1 MKKRIFMLAVL
12 ILSGLQFAVAA
23 IDEQLRAL
31 ITTSDD
37 IEVTEVTNDEAHPWT
52 VADGMASST
61 IGKIYDNLSSSI
73 TIKFRAKGRIT
84 IKYDFTF
91 DPYSSSDY
99 RKVYMD
105 GNLDIN
111 INTANKT
118 LTTQTHFFELDEGE
132 HVLQLTH
139 YHFYYNSNSY
149 TQVLSIGN
157 IRFQNLDSQY
167 MTINLSAPGTLGVEA
182 LALVNTLPDM
192 RFLRLTG
199 KMNAADWNTIS
210 NMTGL
215 WAIDMKDVDITAIP
229 ASAFAKTSLRFIE
242 FPAKL
247 KTIGEKAFYERP
259 LVGRFVLPE
268 SLDSIYSYAFYKNFL
283 TEVIIPANV
292 KYIGGYAFN
301 DNDRLTS
308 VTLGSGLTEISSYC
322 FNNCEKLAVVKG
334 GENVKT
340 IGSGAFN
347 YCSELR
353 SVSDLA
359 PVTVGS
365 SAFYYCK
372 KLENFNFSNAKT
384 LKSEA
389 YRECNTLTD
398 VDLTT
403 VENIEHRCFISC
415 TGLKKVVLGNNI
427 SKINE
432 YAFTDCNAL
441 EELHIGSSVSYLD
454 NRCFYTSSSSL
465 KKVYV
470 TAPAPP
476 SVYNNTSYYPFY
488 STSGV
493 TLYVPEYAMV
503 SYKLDNY
510 WSKFTKV
517 EPNPNTPDK
526 VNLYKKLEL
535 TSNARIPNSPD
546 IFIGK
551 GGALIVNGNNP
562 QAFGK
567 YLQYLSIGDPELS
580 SSLIS
585 RCEAITSAASQ
596 FNFGIAS
603 TSGYGYWY
611 YICMPYDV
619 KRSDIILPEG
629 TSIAVRYYD
638 SESRATNGATGNWKD
653 VAADGILRKGQGYIF
668 RTNNTADVGFPATEE
683 THNDIFCSE
692 AVSAPLVQYPAV
704 ESANAGWNFVGNPYP
719 CFYDI
724 YYMDFAAPITTWDVG
739 NRTYKAYS
747 ATDDN
752 FVLTPLQAFFVQKP
766 ELVDA
771 IMFQPAGRQINKTI
785 DHSALAMRRAARSK
799 QVQRKLVDV
808 ALTCA
813 DRTDRT
819 RVVVN
824 ANASDDFCADNDAVK
839 MMAYEGTPQIY
850 TIAGADQLAVNEG
863 AHRDGSVALGM
874 YLPADD
880 AYTIAVDR
888 DELGAKLLDYGVEV
902 EMPYTFSAAEGYMD
916 DRFTLTFEAPT
927 TGINNVATD
936 ADADNAIYTIDGRRV
951 NSTAQ
956 KGIYIQNHKKIVK

>member
-37 IEVTEVTNDEAHPWT
+37 IEVTEVTNDEANPWT

-61 IGKIYDNLSSSI
+61 VGKIYKEVSSTI

-91 DPYSSSDY
+91 DPYSSYDY
-99 RKVYMD
+99 RRVYMD
-105 GNLDIN
+105 GSLDMN
-111 INTANKT
+111 NYATYKT
-118 LTTQTHFFELDEGE
+118 LTTQTHFFDLDEGE
-132 HVLQLTH
+132 HVLKVTH
-139 YHFYYNSNSY
+139 YHNYYNSNSY

-199 KMNAADWNTIS
+199 KMNADDWNTIR

-229 ASAFAKTSLRFIE
+229 ANAFAKTSLRFIE

-259 LVGRFVLPE
+259 LVGRLVLPE
-268 SLDSIYSYAFYKNFL
+268 SLDSIYSNAFYRNYIA
-283 TEVIIPANV
+283 EVIIPANV

-308 VTLGSGLTEISSYC
+308 VTLGSGLTEVSSYC
-322 FNNCEKLAVVKG
+322 FNSCEKLTVVKG

-372 KLENFNFSNAKT
+372 KMENFNFSNAKI
-384 LKSEA
+384 LNAEA

-403 VENIEHRCFISC
+403 VETIENRCFISC

-432 YAFTDCNAL
+432 YAFMDCNAL

-510 WSKFTKV
+510 WSQFTKV
-517 EPNPNTPDK
+517 EPNPNQPDK

-546 IFIGK
+546 IYLGK
-551 GGALIVNGNNP
+551 GGALIVNGDNA
-562 QAFGK
+562 QTFGK
-567 YLQYLSIGDPELS
+567 YTQYMNIGETS

-585 RCEAITSAASQ
+585 RCKEMTSTSSQ
-596 FNFGIAS
+596 FDFFIGA
-603 TSGYGYWY
+603 TSGSGYWY
-611 YICMPYDV
+611 YLCMPFDV

-629 TSIAVRYYD
+629 TAIAVRYYD
-638 SESRATNGATGNWKD
+638 SESRATNGASGNWKD
-653 VAADGILRKGQGYIF
+653 VPADSVLHMGKGYIF
-668 RTNNTADVGFPATEE
+668 RSSKEGNVGFPATEE
-683 THNDIFCSE
+683 THNAIFRSE

-724 YYMDFAAPITTWDVG
+724 YYMDFAAPITTWDVD

-752 FVLTPLQAFFVQKP
+752 FVLTPQQAFFVQKP
-766 ELVDA
+766 SLVDA
-771 IMFQPAGRQINKTI
+771 ITFQPAGRQINKTI
-785 DHSALAMRRAARSK
+785 DHSALAMRRAARSQ

-808 ALTCA
+808 SLTCA

-863 AHRDGSVALGM
+863 AHRGGSVALGM

-888 DELGAKLLDYGVEV
+888 DELGVKLLDYGVEV
-902 EMPYTFSAAEGYMD
+902 EMPYTFSAAEGCLD

-927 TGINNVATD
+927 TGINTVATD

>member
-1 MKKRIFMLAVL
+1 MKKKIFMFAVL

-37 IEVTEVTNDEAHPWT
+37 IEVTEVTNDEANPWT

-61 IGKIYDNLSSSI
+61 VGKINQNLSSTI

-105 GNLDIN
+105 GNLDMN

-118 LTTQTHFFELDEGE
+118 LTTQTHFFDLDEGE
-132 HVLQLTH
+132 HVLELTH
-139 YHFYYNSNSY
+139 YHFYYLSNSY
-149 TQVLSIGN
+149 SQVLSIGN

-192 RFLRLTG
+192 RYLRLTG

-242 FPAKL
+242 FPAQL
-247 KTIGEKAFYERP
+247 KTIGEKAFYERS
-259 LVGRFVLPE
+259 LVGRLVLPE

-308 VTLGSGLTEISSYC
+308 VTLGCGLTEISNYC
-322 FNNCEKLAVVKG
+322 FNSCEKLAVVKG

-340 IGSGAFN
+340 IESGAFN

-353 SVSDLA
+353 SLSDLA
-359 PVTVGS
+359 PVTVGG
-365 SAFYYCK
+365 SAFYCCK

-403 VENIEHRCFISC
+403 VETIGTRCFITC

-427 SKINE
+427 SRINE

-441 EELHIGSSVSYLD
+441 EELHIGSSVSNLD
-454 NRCFYTSSSSL
+454 SRCFYTTSSSL

-526 VNLYKKLEL
+526 VNIYKKLEL

-546 IFIGK
+546 IYIGK
-551 GGALIVNGNNP
+551 GGSLIVNGDNA

-567 YLQYLSIGDPELS
+567 YTQYMNIGETS

-585 RCEAITSAASQ
+585 RCKEMTSTSSQ
-596 FNFGIAS
+596 FDFFIGA

-611 YICMPYDV
+611 YLCMPFDV

-629 TSIAVRYYD
+629 TAIAVRYYD
-638 SESRATNGATGNWKD
+638 SESRATNGASGNWKD
-653 VAADGILRKGQGYIF
+653 VSADAVLQTGKGYIF
-668 RTNNTADVGFPATEE
+668 RSSKEGDVGFPATEE
-683 THNDIFCSE
+683 THNAIFRSE
-692 AVSAPLVQYPAV
+692 AITTPLVEYAAE
-704 ESANAGWNFVGNPYP
+704 ESANAGWNLVGNPYP

-724 YYMDFAAPITTWDVG
+724 YYMDFAAPITTWDVD

-766 ELVDA
+766 SLVEA
-771 IMFQPAGRQINKTI
+771 ITFQPAGRQINKTI

-808 ALTCA
+808 ALTCT

-863 AHRDGSVALGM
+863 AHRSGSVALGM

-880 AYTIAVDR
+880 VYTIAIDR
-888 DELGAKLLDYGVEV
+888 NELGAKLLDYGVEV
-902 EMPYTFSAAEGYMD
+902 EMPYTFSAAEGYAD
-916 DRFTLTFEAPT
+916 DRFTLTFETTT
-927 TGINNVATD
+927 TGINTVATD
-936 ADADNAIYTIDGRRV
+936 AKTDDAIYTIDGRRV
-951 NSTAQ
+951 SNTDK

>member
-1 MKKRIFMLAVL
+1 MKKKIFMFAVL

-37 IEVTEVTNDEAHPWT
+37 IEVTEVTNDEANPWT

-61 IGKIYDNLSSSI
+61 VGKINQNLSSTI

-105 GNLDIN
+105 GNLDMN

-118 LTTQTHFFELDEGE
+118 LTTQTHFFDLDEGE
-132 HVLQLTH
+132 HVLELTH
-139 YHFYYNSNSY
+139 YHFYYLSNSY
-149 TQVLSIGN
+149 SQVLSIGN

-192 RFLRLTG
+192 RYLRLTG

-242 FPAKL
+242 FPAQL
-247 KTIGEKAFYERP
+247 KTIGEKAFYERS
-259 LVGRFVLPE
+259 LVGRLVLPE

-308 VTLGSGLTEISSYC
+308 VTLGCGLTEISNYC
-322 FNNCEKLAVVKG
+322 FNSCEKLAVVKG

-340 IGSGAFN
+340 IESGAFN

-359 PVTVGS
+359 PVTVGG

-403 VENIEHRCFISC
+403 VETIENRCFISC

-432 YAFTDCNAL
+432 YTFSDCNAL
-441 EELHIGSSVSYLD
+441 EELHIGSSVSNLD
-454 NRCFYTSSSSL
+454 SRCFYTTSSSL

-517 EPNPNTPDK
+517 EPNPNHPDK

-546 IFIGK
+546 LYLGK
-551 GGALIVNGNNP
+551 GGALIVNGDNA
-562 QAFGK
+562 QTFGK
-567 YLQYLSIGDPELS
+567 YTQYMNIGETF

-585 RCEAITSAASQ
+585 RCKEMTSTSSQ
-596 FNFGIAS
+596 FDFFIGA

-611 YICMPYDV
+611 YLCMPFDV

-629 TSIAVRYYD
+629 TAIAVRYYD
-638 SESRATNGATGNWKD
+638 SESRATNGVGGNWKD
-653 VAADGILRKGQGYIF
+653 VSADAVLQTGKGYIF
-668 RTNNTADVGFPATEE
+668 RSSKEGDVGFPATEE
-683 THNDIFCSE
+683 THNAIFRSE
-692 AVSAPLVQYPAV
+692 AVTTPLVQYPAV

-724 YYMDFAAPITTWDVG
+724 YYMDFAAPITAWDVD

-752 FVLTPLQAFFVQKP
+752 FVLSPLQAFFVQKP
-766 ELVDA
+766 ALVDA
-771 IMFQPAGRQINKTI
+771 IIFQPAGRQINKTI
-785 DHSALAMRRAARSK
+785 DHLALAMRRAARSK

-863 AHRDGSVALGM
+863 AHRSGSVALGM

-880 AYTIAVDR
+880 VYTIAIDR
-888 DELGAKLLDYGVEV
+888 NELGAKLLDYGVEV
-902 EMPYTFSAAEGYMD
+902 EMPYTFSAAEGYAD
-916 DRFTLTFEAPT
+916 DRFTLTFETTT
-927 TGINNVATD
+927 TGINTVATD
-936 ADADNAIYTIDGRRV
+936 AKADDAIYTIDGRRV
-951 NSTAQ
+951 SNTDK

>member
-1 MKKRIFMLAVL
+1 MKKKIFMFAVL

-37 IEVTEVTNDEAHPWT
+37 IEVTEVTNDEANPWT

-61 IGKIYDNLSSSI
+61 VGKINQNLSSTI

-105 GNLDIN
+105 GNLDMN

-118 LTTQTHFFELDEGE
+118 LTTQTHFFDLDEGE
-132 HVLQLTH
+132 HVLELTH
-139 YHFYYNSNSY
+139 YHFYYLSNSY
-149 TQVLSIGN
+149 SQVLSIGN

-192 RFLRLTG
+192 RYLRLTG

-242 FPAKL
+242 FPAQL
-247 KTIGEKAFYERP
+247 KTIGEKAFYERS
-259 LVGRFVLPE
+259 LVGRLVLPE

-308 VTLGSGLTEISSYC
+308 VTLGCGLTEISNYC
-322 FNNCEKLAVVKG
+322 FNSCEKLAVVKG

-340 IGSGAFN
+340 IESGAFN

-359 PVTVGS
+359 PVTVGG
-365 SAFYYCK
+365 SAFYCCK

-403 VENIEHRCFISC
+403 VETIGTRCFITC

-427 SKINE
+427 SRINE

-441 EELHIGSSVSYLD
+441 EELHIGSSVSNLD
-454 NRCFYTSSSSL
+454 SRCFYTTSSSL

-526 VNLYKKLEL
+526 VNIYKKLEL

-546 IFIGK
+546 IYIGK
-551 GGALIVNGNNP
+551 GGSLIVNGDNA

-567 YLQYLSIGDPELS
+567 YTQYMNIGETS

-585 RCEAITSAASQ
+585 RCKEMTSTSSQ
-596 FNFGIAS
+596 FDFFIAA

-611 YICMPYDV
+611 YLCMPFDV

-629 TSIAVRYYD
+629 TAIAVRYYD
-638 SESRATNGATGNWKD
+638 SESRATNGASGNWKD
-653 VAADGILRKGQGYIF
+653 VSADAVLQTGKGYIF
-668 RTNNTADVGFPATEE
+668 RSSKEGDVGFPATEE
-683 THNDIFCSE
+683 THNAIFRSE
-692 AVSAPLVQYPAV
+692 AITTPLVEYAAE
-704 ESANAGWNFVGNPYP
+704 ESANAGWNLVGNPYP

-724 YYMDFAAPITTWDVG
+724 YYMDFAAPITTWDVD

-752 FVLTPLQAFFVQKP
+752 FVLSPLQAFFVQKP
-766 ELVDA
+766 ALVDA
-771 IMFQPAGRQINKTI
+771 IIFQPAGRQINKTI

-808 ALTCA
+808 ALTCT

-863 AHRDGSVALGM
+863 AHRSGSVALGM

-880 AYTIAVDR
+880 VYTIAIDR
-888 DELGAKLLDYGVEV
+888 HELGAKLLDYGVEV
-902 EMPYTFSAAEGYMD
+902 EMPYTFSAAEGYAD
-916 DRFTLTFEAPT
+916 DRFTFTFETTT
-927 TGINNVATD
+927 TGINTVATD
-936 ADADNAIYTIDGRRV
+936 AMTDDAIYTIDGRRV
-951 NSTAQ
+951 SNTDK

>member
-1 MKKRIFMLAVL
+1 MKKKIFMFAVL

-37 IEVTEVTNDEAHPWT
+37 IEVTEVTNDEANPWT

-61 IGKIYDNLSSSI
+61 VGKINQNLSSTI

-105 GNLDIN
+105 GNLDMN

-118 LTTQTHFFELDEGE
+118 LTTQTHFFDLDEGE
-132 HVLQLTH
+132 HVLELTH
-139 YHFYYNSNSY
+139 YHFYYLSNSY
-149 TQVLSIGN
+149 SQVLSIGN

-192 RFLRLTG
+192 RYLRLTG

-242 FPAKL
+242 FPAQL
-247 KTIGEKAFYERP
+247 KTIGEKAFYERS
-259 LVGRFVLPE
+259 LVGRLVLPE

-308 VTLGSGLTEISSYC
+308 VTLGCGLTEISNYC
-322 FNNCEKLAVVKG
+322 FNSCEKLAVVKG

-340 IGSGAFN
+340 IESGAFN

-359 PVTVGS
+359 PVTVGG
-365 SAFYYCK
+365 SAFYCCK

-403 VENIEHRCFISC
+403 VETIGTRCFITC

-427 SKINE
+427 SRINE

-441 EELHIGSSVSYLD
+441 EELHIGSSVSNLD
-454 NRCFYTSSSSL
+454 SRCFYTTSSSL

-526 VNLYKKLEL
+526 VNIYKKLEL

-546 IFIGK
+546 IYIGK
-551 GGALIVNGNNP
+551 GGSLIVNGDNA

-567 YLQYLSIGDPELS
+567 YTQYMNIGETS

-585 RCEAITSAASQ
+585 RCKEMTSTSSQ
-596 FNFGIAS
+596 FYFFIGA

-611 YICMPYDV
+611 YLCMPFDV

-629 TSIAVRYYD
+629 TAIAVRYYD
-638 SESRATNGATGNWKD
+638 SESRATNGASGNWKD
-653 VAADGILRKGQGYIF
+653 VSADAVLQTGKGYIF
-668 RTNNTADVGFPATEE
+668 RSSKEGDVGFPATEE
-683 THNDIFCSE
+683 THNAIFRSE
-692 AVSAPLVQYPAV
+692 AITTPLVEYAAE
-704 ESANAGWNFVGNPYP
+704 ESANAGWNLVGNPYP

-724 YYMDFAAPITTWDVG
+724 YYMDFAAPITTWDVD

-766 ELVDA
+766 SLVEA
-771 IMFQPAGRQINKTI
+771 ITFQPAGRQINKTI

-808 ALTCA
+808 ALTCT

-863 AHRDGSVALGM
+863 AHRSGSVALGM

-880 AYTIAVDR
+880 VYTIAIDR
-888 DELGAKLLDYGVEV
+888 NELGAKLLDYGVEV
-902 EMPYTFSAAEGYMD
+902 EMPYTFSAAEGYAD
-916 DRFTLTFEAPT
+916 DRFTLTFETTT
-927 TGINNVATD
+927 TGINTVATD
-936 ADADNAIYTIDGRRV
+936 AKTDDAIYTIDGRRV
-951 NSTAQ
+951 SNTDK